1 MADNKDKKVLKSSI
15 ERELSQTCLN
25 SAEREKIKGS
35 TNLNVPHLRFPEFRG
50 EWEKCKVSDLLD
62 FYSTNSLSWEQLEYD
77 TNAMMNL
84 HYGLIHVGLPTLVD
98 LAKDKMP
105 NIKEDNMPK
114 NFELCKEG
122 DVAFAD
128 ASEDTN
134 EVAKAI
140 EFNNLAGK
148 NVVCGL
154 HTIHGRDNKCK
165 TVVGFKGY
173 AFSST
178 VFHNQIRRIAQ
189 GTKIYSISTK
199 NFSEC
204 YIGLPSKP
212 EQVKIATLLRLI
224 DERIAT
230 QNKIIEK
237 LQSLIKGIIYQT
249 KSIGLAH
256 NTWQKTE
263 LKNVLQE
270 RNEKNAN
277 GYDVCSVSVT
287 QGVVNQIEYLGRSF
301 AAKDTLH
308 YNVVKYGDIVYTKS
322 PTGDFPYGI
331 VKRSN
336 KKCDVAVSP
345 LYGVYKPV
353 NDYVGI
359 ILHFYFMQS
368 SNAINYLHPLIQKG
382 AKNTINITNGRFL
395 ENTIPLPKKEKE
407 TKCLAW
413 VLTSIQNKIIL
424 EQDLLHSYQKQK
436 QYLLRQMFI

>member
-1 MADNKDKKVLKSSI
+1 MAENKDKKV
-15 ERELSQTCLN
+15 
-25 SAEREKIKGS
+25 
-35 TNLNVPHLRFPEFRG
+35 LNVPHLRFPEFSG

-84 HYGLIHVGLPTLVD
+84 HYGLIHVGLPTMVD
-98 LAKDKMP
+98 LAKDKLP
-105 NIKEDNMPK
+105 NIKENNMPK

-134 EVAKAI
+134 EVAKTV
-140 EFNNLAGK
+140 EFFNLAGK

-154 HTIHGRDNKCK
+154 HTIHGRDNKHK

-173 AFSST
+173 AFSS
-178 VFHNQIRRIAQ
+178 VAFHNQIRRIAQ
-189 GTKIYSISTK
+189 GTKIYSVSTK

-212 EQVKIATLLRLI
+212 EQSKIATLLRLI

-237 LQSLIKGIIYQT
+237 LESLIKGIIYQT
-249 KSIGLAH
+249 KSIGLVYG
-256 NTWQKTE
+256 TWQKTE
-263 LKNVLQE
+263 LRKVLQE

-336 KKCDVAVSP
+336 VKCDVAVSP

-359 ILHFYFMQS
+359 ILHFYFMQPN
-368 SNAINYLHPLIQKG
+368 NALNYLHPLIQKG

-395 ENTIPLPKKEKE
+395 ENTIPLPKKEDE
-407 TKCLAW
+407 TKRLAW
-413 VLTSIQNKIIL
+413 ILTSIQSKIIL
-424 EQDLLHSYQKQK
+424 EQDLLHSYHKQK
-436 QYLLRQMFI
+436 QYLLRHMFI